1 MILPPGQCIKSAIDL
16 ATLDFF
22 VLLQELTKKS
32 FTGYLTMMIR
42 GVGGLEEGTLVYDG
56 GKIVACTYEYLKYD
70 NLLLGSDA
78 FLRIVNASTAK
89 KGIVDLYQL
98 SSDQIKLVI
107 AFNEKMVFVPNEKDL
122 RNIKVTE
129 FSPFLEDQIKEKVK
143 TDRTELL
150 KKLKMGE
157 VANSGDGGKP
167 EANTDQP
174 AETDSDMLEELVKG

>member
-22 VLLQELTKKS
+22 LLLQELTRKS

-42 GVGGLEEGTLVYDG
+42 GAGGLEEGTLVYDG
-56 GKIVACTYEYLKYD
+56 GKIVACTYEYLRYD
-70 NLLLGSDA
+70 ALLLGSDA
-78 FLRIVNASTAK
+78 FPRIVNASTAK

-129 FSPFLEDQIKEKVK
+129 FSPFFEDQVKEKAK
-143 TDRTELL
+143 TGRAEIL

-157 VANSGDGGKP
+157 VAGSGGDDKP
-167 EANTDQP
+167 EAAPDQS
-174 AETDSDMLEELVKG
+174 AEPDSDMLEELVKG